1 MTNKIWFRKNTNG
14 YGWTPVNIQGWLVV
28 FLSLLLPFIHPLVAR
43 ILHLEYSALVHGISV
58 ALSILFSF
66 LAIKLRS

>member
-1 MTNKIWFRKNTNG
+1 MSNKIWFRRKTNG
-14 YGWTPVNIQGWLVV
+14 FGWAPVNIQGWFVV
-28 FLSLLLPFIHPLVAR
+28 FISLFLVFIHPLTAK